1 MISEVYPVCILQ
13 FSCFTKYNRMQSKHK
28 QTKCEHSRRN
38 SSRCQLFQWVSLYQ
52 IKELFEKTISNS
64 SLNSHV
70 WDTLLFTHI
79 APTQNTA
86 GAPIRL
92 QRCRAQKLRV
102 CGKNSVPFQATGY
115 LLYKSI
121 KCTKHIGK
129 MLSLFIQ
136 KPTSFLNH
144 PISFINI

>member
-1 MISEVYPVCILQ
+1 MQVLMFQSMLKSLSMISVSICILKGQ
-13 FSCFTKYNRMQSKHK
+13 CWFHITIYHCISYH
-28 QTKCEHSRRN
+28 
-38 SSRCQLFQWVSLYQ
+38 WVSLYQ

-121 KCTKHIGK
+121 KCTKRIAK

-136 KPTSFLNH
+136 KPT
-144 PISFINI
+144 